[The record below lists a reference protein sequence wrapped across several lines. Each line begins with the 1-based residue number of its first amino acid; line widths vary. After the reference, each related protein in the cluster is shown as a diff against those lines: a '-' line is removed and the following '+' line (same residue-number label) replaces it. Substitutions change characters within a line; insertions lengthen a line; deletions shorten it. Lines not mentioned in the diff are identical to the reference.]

1 MPGTKTGNQHIRA
14 SEDGSLEGFQDL
26 ADMKLAKLTVGLW
39 GATKMFKTALAYD
52 FPEPVYH
59 INFDREAATLL
70 PHFPGKDIK
79 RQGFVANED
88 AGIKHA
94 KKKMEQERAS
104 GYRRSLSEDP
114 EGYTLSDVQ
123 KGRVPD

>member
-1 MPGTKTGNQHIRA
+1 MPFYDYKCPSCETVREVVHSIREEPMIECDCGIRMDRLLSTNA
-14 SEDGSLEGFQDL
+14 SVIFKGS
-26 ADMKLAKLTVGLW
+26 
-39 GATKMFKTALAYD
+39 
-52 FPEPVYH
+52 
-59 INFDREAATLL
+59 
-70 PHFPGKDIK
+70 FPGKDIK

-104 GYRRSLSEDP
+104 GYRRPLSQDP